1 MFCLVFRSC
10 LFTQITLL
18 IINMEAVH
26 LDNSNL
32 SWPQQHLQTTVQA
45 LQAELRIQRDLN
57 QLLQPPGEPL
67 ACEPGE
73 EQERQA
79 RELFLLRHTLEE
91 MELRLETQRQTL
103 AARDDSVKKLLEMLH
118 SKGPST
124 KATEED
130 HELTCRLADAEM
142 HAHHLENLL
151 EQRDKEMVALRE
163 VSTRYIPVSTKWKHP
178 KKPSKDLKRGK
189 IR

>member
-1 MFCLVFRSC
+1 MR
-10 LFTQITLL
+10 
-18 IINMEAVH
+18 AVQTH
-26 LDNSNL
+26 ILPSL
-32 SWPQQHLQTTVQA
+32 SSYPWQHLQTTVQA

-67 ACEPGE
+67 ALEPGE

-79 RELFLLRHTLEE
+79 RELVLLRRTIQE

-103 AARDDSVKKLLEMLH
+103 VARDDSVKKLLEMLH
-118 SKGPST
+118 NKGPSS
-124 KATEED
+124 KSSEED

-163 VSTRYIPVSTKWKHP
+163 VSNTYILISMCLSIGIKYE
-178 KKPSKDLKRGK
+178 DLKK
-189 IR
+189 N